1 MVQPTKDRKEDPVL
15 QVPGDPAPAKDE
27 SAQRELVD
35 LADALR
41 DVMIVARRK
50 SAGSAHD
57 KSVLTLLWHLM
68 TFGPLRAS
76 ELADRSLL
84 DLSTVSR
91 HLSALESD
99 GYITRTADPADGRA
113 HLLAVTKSGQKLVRQ
128 ARAQRLAMLADALK
142 GWSDADRSDLIR
154 LIRQLADSLETL

>member
-1 MVQPTKDRKEDPVL
+1 MVQATKGSGVRVRGD
-15 QVPGDPAPAKDE
+15 QSPGGPE
-27 SAQRELVD
+27 SPPRDLVD

-41 DVMIVARRK
+41 DVMIVARKK

-76 ELADRSLL
+76 ELADRALL

-99 GYITRTADPADGRA
+99 GYITRTPDPADGRA
-113 HLLAVTKSGQKLVRQ
+113 HLLAVTKSGQKLVRE